1 MKDIAENGDE
11 DPKPNYFNGDE
22 DPKPNYF
29 PLTASLYAPSDGG
42 KLSGSI
48 PLGDVVKMLEMI
60 RVDINTYGT
69 EANSVN
75 DYLDFIERH
84 YP

>member
-11 DPKPNYFNGDE
+11 DPKA
-22 DPKPNYF
+22 NYF
-29 PLTASLYAPSDGG
+29 PLTASVYVTSAGV

-60 RVDINTYGT
+60 RVDINTNGT

-75 DYLDFIERH
+75 DYLDFIKRH